1 MRLFWQAFQATRDFC
16 KSLLILKEFINRY
29 TMKKVILAAG
39 FAATL
44 VFAGCE
50 GKGGSTI
57 GNGVDTTKTDTVV
70 AHVPVAPKYN
80 SPEGAVSDGE
90 YLYVSNLGVE
100 RAPSVKDGDGRIMKL
115 NMEANDWLD
124 KDKWSAIKLDAP
136 KGMGVIGRTLYVT
149 DIDRVV
155 AIDLD
160 KVEQIG
166 VVDFSGTKTSFLN
179 DIAVMNDSTLLVSAT
194 DLNAIFKVNVHA
206 MTFEKMKT
214 GKLNGP
220 NGLVYSSEDGK
231 IYCAEYGSKANAAGR
246 ILTIDINSGAIKQ
259 IGEHTGGLDGL
270 ALNADGGLLFTDWNI
285 AHLAKADKDNGGAV
299 TELSDSIQGPAD
311 FYFEVKTKRKFV
323 PAMLEDTLY
332 IVTAE

>member
-1 MRLFWQAFQATRDFC
+1 MKLTFLCSSALLMLLLFSC
-16 KSLLILKEFINRY
+16 ESGKS
-29 TMKKVILAAG
+29 
-39 FAATL
+39 
-44 VFAGCE
+44 
-50 GKGGSTI
+50 
-57 GNGVDTTKTDTVV
+57 GNTNNGTDSVKIDTVV
-70 AHVPVAPKYN
+70 VAPEPVAPIYN

-90 YLYVSNLGVE
+90 FLYVSNLGVE

-124 KDKWSAIKLDAP
+124 KDKWAALKLDAP

-160 KVEQIG
+160 KVEQKG
-166 VVDFSGTKTSFLN
+166 VVDFSSVKTSFLN
-179 DIAVMNDSTLLVSAT
+179 DIAVMNDSTLLVSGT
-194 DLNAIFKVNVHA
+194 DVNAIFKVNVNTMA
-206 MTFEKMKT
+206 FEKMKT

-231 IYCAEYGSKANAAGR
+231 IYCVEYGSKANAAGR
-246 ILTIDINSGAIKQ
+246 ILAIDANSGAIKQ

-270 ALNADGGLLFTDWNI
+270 AMNSDGGLLFTDWNI
-285 AHLAKADKDNGGAV
+285 AHLAKVGMDNGSKV

-311 FYFEVKTKRKFV
+311 FYFDVKTKRKYV
-323 PAMLEDTLY
+323 PAMLEDTLH
-332 IVTAE
+332 IVTVE